1 MIAAQRRN
9 IIVETIE
16 RDGAVSIT
24 ALSERLKTS
33 AVTIRRDLDQLAD
46 EGRLVRTHGGA
57 VLASSARESSYAE
70 KLEQALDEKTA
81 IARAAA
87 KRVRN
92 GDVVALGPGTTTEL
106 LAKELVTR
114 SGLRVVTNSLLVA
127 EAMVSAPENEVIVVG
142 GTLRHSIRAFVGGG
156 TVAQLLGLRADTAFL
171 SGNGLAADFGLS
183 TPAFPVADTDRAM
196 ATGAGRVIALVDHTK
211 IGRRSSVLTV
221 PTDDIQHLITD
232 SKSEKKQLD
241 ALREA
246 GVEVDAV

>member
-70 KLEQALDEKTA
+70 KLEQALVEKTA

-106 LAKELVTR
+106 LAKKLVTR

>member
-70 KLEQALDEKTA
+70 KLEQALAEKTA

-106 LAKELVTR
+106 LAKELVSR

>member
-24 ALSERLKTS
+24 ALSERLDTS

-70 KLEQALDEKTA
+70 KLEQALAEKTA

-87 KRVRN
+87 MHVKN
-92 GDVVALGPGTTTEL
+92 GDVIALGPGTTTEL
-106 LAKELVTR
+106 LAKELEMR

-127 EAMVSAPENEVIVVG
+127 EAMVSSPDNEVIVVG
-142 GTLRHSIRAFVGGG
+142 GILRHSIRAFVGGS
-156 TVAQLLGLRADTAFL
+156 TVSQLLGLRADTVFL

-183 TPAFPVADTDRAM
+183 TPAFPVADVDRAM
-196 ATGAGRVIALVDHTK
+196 AAGASQVIALVDHTK
-211 IGRRSSVLTV
+211 VGHRSSVLTV
-221 PTDDIQHLITD
+221 PTDEIQHLITD
-232 SKSEKKQLD
+232 GKSERQELD

-246 GVEVDAV
+246 GVEVEAV

>member
-70 KLEQALDEKTA
+70 KLEQALAEKTA

-92 GDVVALGPGTTTEL
+92 GDVVALGPGDR
-106 LAKELVTR
+106 KSTR
-114 SGLRVVTNSLLVA
+114 LNSSHVA
-127 EAMVSAPENEVIVVG
+127 ISYAVFC
-142 GTLRHSIRAFVGGG
+142 L
-156 TVAQLLGLRADTAFL
+156 
-171 SGNGLAADFGLS
+171 
-183 TPAFPVADTDRAM
+183 
-196 ATGAGRVIALVDHTK
+196 
-211 IGRRSSVLTV
+211 
-221 PTDDIQHLITD
+221 
-232 SKSEKKQLD
+232 KKK
-241 ALREA
+241 RK
-246 GVEVDAV
+246 